1 MTGETG
7 IVWQVALAQET
18 QKGRGVY
25 GIAKG
30 RSPFVTRLTFLYA
43 LPTTQPRAL
52 PVFHRT
58 SHVTE
63 QYFNKSV

>member
-18 QKGRGVY
+18 QKGR
-25 GIAKG
+25 
-30 RSPFVTRLTFLYA
+30 SPFVVRLTFLYA